1 MKMKHTLLLS
11 AIIGML
17 FSATAISAELGD
29 RFNPYVTPDEISVV
43 PSMRSPTENRLAD
56 RFNPYIISNEVLAS
70 EECSDPESALVADRF
85 NPYVTF
91 AQLESAEM
99 TRKC

>member
-1 MKMKHTLLLS
+1 MNMKRTLLTS

-17 FSATAISAELGD
+17 FSTAAISAELGD

-56 RFNPYIISNEVLAS
+56 RFNPYILHDEIVAS
-70 EECSDPESALVADRF
+70 EGCSDPESALVADRF